1 MTQSLPDAAEQGAAA
16 EKESALV
23 RIIDDEIDVREALAL
38 MLRIEGWTAKT
49 YPNARAFL
57 IEDDVRRP
65 GCLVLD
71 VRMPL
76 MTGLELQNEMLRRG
90 LMLPTIFLTGHA
102 DIDVAVSSLKR
113 GAVDFLIKPV
123 NDEILLE
130 SIAAAVHCDFL
141 RRAGVAGGEGVRER
155 LRLLSARELDV
166 LGYFLNGETDEQVAD
181 KLSLSERTVEGHR
194 AWIYRKFG
202 IHTAKE
208 LALLMP
214 DIKAVWQR

>member
-1 MTQSLPDAAEQGAAA
+1 MTQSLPDAA

-90 LMLPTIFLTGHA
+90 LMLPTMVVNPLVPILMWRFR
-102 DIDVAVSSLKR
+102 VSSGER
-113 GAVDFLIKPV
+113 STFL
-123 NDEILLE
+123 
-130 SIAAAVHCDFL
+130 
-141 RRAGVAGGEGVRER
+141 
-155 LRLLSARELDV
+155 
-166 LGYFLNGETDEQVAD
+166 LN
-181 KLSLSERTVEGHR
+181 
-194 AWIYRKFG
+194 
-202 IHTAKE
+202 
-208 LALLMP
+208 P
-214 DIKAVWQR
+214 